1 MGLFDDVMDLG
12 GDFLDVADEATFGIA
27 RKVTPNVI
35 RKPIDGEE
43 LTAGDVVEDAATA
56 ILVPVGIDTLLDS

>member
-1 MGLFDDVMDLG
+1 M
-12 GDFLDVADEATFGIA
+12 
-27 RKVTPNVI
+27 TPNVI

>member
-1 MGLFDDVMDLG
+1 MGLFDLGSDL
-12 GDFLDVADEATFGIA
+12 LDIADEATFGIA

-35 RKPIDGEE
+35 KKPIDGEE

-56 ILVPVGIDTLLDS
+56 ILVPVGIDSLLDS

>member
-27 RKVTPNVI
+27 QKVTPNVI

>member
-12 GDFLDVADEATFGIA
+12 GDFLDVADDVTFGVA

-43 LTAGDVVEDAATA
+43 LTAGDVVEDAAAA
-56 ILVPVGIDTLLDS
+56 ILVPAGIDELLGS